1 MNQETVAHYRL
12 RERLGSG
19 SMGEVWLAEDSRL
32 HRLVALKMLPR
43 KDAEDGEAAARLLR
57 EARVAS
63 SLSHPNVAVV
73 YDVGEAE
80 VDGRTACYVAM
91 EYVKGRTLA
100 QVLEGGRVDAATL
113 LPIAR
118 QVAEALADAHEKG
131 VVHRDVKPGNVMLT
145 ERGLVKVLDFGLA
158 LVYGVMPLAWVLQ
171 AMLVVGFSSLLFGK
185 FCLGAYVYHL
195 LKGRVAFA
203 NSTLPWA

>member
-1 MNQETVAHYRL
+1 MTQETVAHYRL

-43 KDAEDGEAAARLLR
+43 KSAGDGDAAARLLR

-73 YDVGEAE
+73 YDVGEANRE
-80 VDGRTACYVAM
+80 GGAASYVAM

-100 QVLEGGRVDAATL
+100 QMLEGGRLDAAAI
-113 LPIAR
+113 LPIVR
-118 QVAEALADAHEKG
+118 QVAEALADAHEHG
-131 VVHRDVKPGNVMLT
+131 VVHRDVKPGNVMVN
-145 ERGLVKVLDFGLA
+145 EQGLVKVLDFGLA
-158 LVYGVMPLAWVLQ
+158 RFAPPPTRTRPPGAATTARSTERSWGPSPTCRPSRREGTRSTRA
-171 AMLVVGFSSLLFGK
+171 ATSS
-185 FCLGAYVYHL
+185 
-195 LKGRVAFA
+195 
-203 NSTLPWA
+203 PW